1 MAHPQPTLGRERTAP
16 TLTQPCLSPA
26 PLPPLLLAPLP
37 LLLSR
42 LLLLFEC
49 TVRGLTSC
57 RLYFSRPA
65 PGPCSDSVDEFVGPW
80 VSLLSLSPPPRPSAS
95 CAAAFVHQSVRSLSF
110 SRFVSDVVNA
120 GDDQDRGPAA
130 ARSATSSLPTHTCS
144 TADDDFAEFACVRR
158 SLQPGSEIELRAAGN
173 FSARPI
179 A

>member
-16 TLTQPCLSPA
+16 TLTQRCLSPA

-80 VSLLSLSPPPRPSAS
+80 VSLLPPPPPPPLRLLRCCFCAS
-95 CAAAFVHQSVRSLSF
+95 IRQVFVFL
-110 SRFVSDVVNA
+110 A
-120 GDDQDRGPAA
+120 
-130 ARSATSSLPTHTCS
+130 L
-144 TADDDFAEFACVRR
+144 CV
-158 SLQPGSEIELRAAGN
+158 
-173 FSARPI
+173 
-179 A
+179 